1 MRSVNTKRYQ
11 RYIAANVR
19 ELRARG
25 DITQYQL
32 AEHTGIDPTY
42 MQRIEYGQVNL
53 SLDILIAMAD
63 ALEVHPARLLQ
74 AAELLPPR
82 TGRPCKKRVPRP
94 GGSDK

>member
-1 MRSVNTKRYQ
+1 MRSVNTKMYQ

-19 ELRARG
+19 ELRTRG
-25 DITQYQL
+25 DTTQDQL

-74 AAELLPPR
+74 EAELLPPR
-82 TGRPCKKRVPRP
+82 IGRPRKRKESQP
-94 GGSDK
+94 GGAGN